1 MKELLCGKLNIIV
14 EDEPNNITMTWLGES
29 REINP
34 SSFLDPYLTE
44 VVTQVKTKNNKSL
57 VVDFTKLH
65 TMNSSTVK
73 PILLFIRLLEEKGV
87 KAEILYDDKLS
98 WQRASFLAL
107 AAITRF
113 YKFVKVKSK

>member
-44 VVTQVKTKNNKSL
+44 VVTQVKTKNNKS
-57 VVDFTKLH
+57 
-65 TMNSSTVK
+65 
-73 PILLFIRLLEEKGV
+73 P
-87 KAEILYDDKLS
+87 
-98 WQRASFLAL
+98 
-107 AAITRF
+107 
-113 YKFVKVKSK
+113 